1 MNRELIRPS
10 EIDNLWRRL
19 PWVLSM
25 ALLMWGTMLW
35 GFGLLLGR
43 IAEQSELLDTI
54 DAQIN

>member
-1 MNRELIRPS
+1 
-10 EIDNLWRRL
+10 
-19 PWVLSM
+19 
-25 ALLMWGTMLW
+25 MWGTMLW